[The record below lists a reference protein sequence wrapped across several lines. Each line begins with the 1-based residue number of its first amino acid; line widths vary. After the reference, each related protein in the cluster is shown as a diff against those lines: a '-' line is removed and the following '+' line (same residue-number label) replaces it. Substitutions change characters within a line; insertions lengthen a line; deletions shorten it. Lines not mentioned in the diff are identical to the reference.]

1 MTSPIVAMTTGRMR
15 RWVAFDQFI
24 RIDTVVGVYRI
35 EPWEPARS
43 HSSIWSSLESYKS
56 LDLGVLH

>member
-1 MTSPIVAMTTGRMR
+1 MTSPIVAMKTERMR
-15 RWVAFDQFI
+15 RWVAFDHFI

-35 EPWEPARS
+35 EPWPARS